1 MIGPVISMRIE
12 PLEIVLYSDELEGA
26 LKNIDMP
33 QNIRVRTA
41 RFEPGELVVDVS
53 LFGPVPLY
61 PTFRVSVV
69 QAKGRTISLKVTAPL
84 ASHLINTLMSKM
96 GSHLPPG
103 VSYLGNGII
112 SLDVPEFSNGAIS
125 SIDIEGIRFQDD
137 YAVMAIKAIDLNILA
152 MSDTGAVNRMKSV

>member
-1 MIGPVISMRIE
+1 MRIE
-12 PLEIVLYSDELEGA
+12 PLEILLYSDELEGA

-112 SLDVPEFSNGAIS
+112 SLDVREFSNGAVS
-125 SIDIEGIRFQDD
+125 SIDVGDIQFRDD
-137 YAVMAIKAIDLNILA
+137 YAVIAINAVDLDILTV
-152 MSDTGAVNRMKSV
+152 SNQGAVNRRKSV

>member
-1 MIGPVISMRIE
+1 MRIE
-12 PLEIVLYSDELEGA
+12 PLEILLYSDELEGA

-41 RFEPGELVVDVS
+41 RFEPGELVVEVS

-61 PTFRVSVV
+61 PTFHISVV
-69 QAKGRTISLKVTAPL
+69 RARGRTISLKVTAPL

-96 GSHLPPG
+96 RSHLPPG

-112 SLDVPEFSNGAIS
+112 SLDVPEFSNGAVS
-125 SIDIEGIRFQDD
+125 SIDIGDIQFRDD
-137 YAVMAIKAIDLNILA
+137 YAVIAINAVDLDILTV
-152 MSDTGAVNRMKSV
+152 SNQGAVNRRKSV